1 MRAWAVIFLSV
12 LVLASGTQ
20 RAGGVEPSEVL
31 SDPAL
36 EERAREI
43 SQGLRCL
50 VCQNQTIDDSNAG
63 LAKGLRILVRERLM
77 AGDSDQEVMAFITDR
92 YGDFVLLK
100 PPLNTGTLLLWF
112 GPVAI
117 LLLGAGAL
125 THFYANRRR
134 QKSAG
139 EDEAAKP
146 LSETEKK
153 RLQSLLK
160 NGGEKGNNP

>member
-20 RAGGVEPSEVL
+20 RAGAVEPSEVL

-63 LAKGLRILVRERLM
+63 LAKDLRILVRERLM

-100 PPLNTGTLLLWF
+100 PPLKTGTLLLWF
-112 GPVAI
+112 GPGAI
-117 LLLGAGAL
+117 LLLGVGAL
-125 THFYANRRR
+125 ARFYANRRR
-134 QKSAG
+134 QGSAG
-139 EDEAAKP
+139 DGGAAKP

>member
-20 RAGGVEPSEVL
+20 RAGAVEPSEVL

-63 LAKGLRILVRERLM
+63 LAKDLRILVRERLM
-77 AGDSDQEVMAFITDR
+77 AGDSNQEVMAFITDR

-100 PPLNTGTLLLWF
+100 PPLKTGTLLLWF
-112 GPVAI
+112 GPGAI

-125 THFYANRRR
+125 ARFYANRRR
-134 QKSAG
+134 QESAG
-139 EDEAAKP
+139 GDEAAKP

>member
-20 RAGGVEPSEVL
+20 RAGAVEPSEVL

-63 LAKGLRILVRERLM
+63 LAKDLRILVRERLM

-100 PPLNTGTLLLWF
+100 PPLKTGTLLLWF

-134 QKSAG
+134 QGSAG
-139 EDEAAKP
+139 DGGAAKP